1 MIPVGGY
8 LSRFVRWIAMVPEHR
23 GLGCEHRPLRPRGE
37 ARDIIRTGVPDRFA
51 ALDRPRIAD
60 VTARAGRLD
69 AFRKTIP
76 VR

>member
-8 LSRFVRWIAMVPEHR
+8 LSRCVRRVVTVSEHC
-23 GLGCEHRPLRPRGE
+23 GLECEHRPLRPRGE
-37 ARDIIRTGVPDRFA
+37 AQGIIRTGVPGRLA
-51 ALDRPRIAD
+51 TLDRPRIAD
-60 VTARAGRLD
+60 VVARAGRLD

>member
-1 MIPVGGY
+1 MIPAGGY
-8 LSRFVRWIAMVPEHR
+8 LSRCVRRTATAPEHC
-23 GLGCEHRPLRPRGE
+23 GLGCEHRPLRSRGE

-69 AFRKTIP
+69 AFGTIP